1 MWLAVFHSW
10 HHAFPNMTDYTAS
23 KYKPKS
29 PSLLKLLPLGIG
41 SATRKVTNRDQ
52 NINCVPKILKESRCA
67 KSKTQES
74 AQVTQRQRQDL
85 QSQNWDVKL
94 LEHAGAYSCLSRK
107 CQHRRLSYKETK
119 YFIVVFIRVNEIT
132 QLR

>member
-1 MWLAVFHSW
+1 MLRAKRK
-10 HHAFPNMTDYTAS
+10 NL
-23 KYKPKS
+23 PKS
-29 PSLLKLLPLGIG
+29 LKGKGKIC
-41 SATRKVTNRDQ
+41 KV
-52 NINCVPKILKESRCA
+52 KY
-67 KSKTQES
+67 
-74 AQVTQRQRQDL
+74 
-85 QSQNWDVKL
+85 WDVKL